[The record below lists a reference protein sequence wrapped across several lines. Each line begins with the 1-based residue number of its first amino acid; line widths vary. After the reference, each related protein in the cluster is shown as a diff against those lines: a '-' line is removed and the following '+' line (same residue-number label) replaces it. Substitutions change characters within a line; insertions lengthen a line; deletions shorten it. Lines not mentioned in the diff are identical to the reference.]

1 MKPITKVFL
10 SIFLFPIVLTFS
22 SCDCRVT
29 NTCPCE
35 VTNTCPCTGAEAI
48 DDLSFFQT
56 SRTLSNICPDGV
68 DYVVSIDAIFDV
80 TAPLTIEAGVTIEF
94 VDGAGL
100 AIQETGSLNAIGN
113 SANPIILRG
122 QNENAVGAWLGIIIY
137 SDKTANVLDHVTIK
151 GAGGDQFNSNG
162 ERGSVV
168 VYADAKVSIDNC
180 SFENSAAYGLN
191 ANYTSTEITSLRN
204 NKFVNNNTPILVRAN
219 YADIVDATN
228 SFSNNTNNYVHT
240 RTGSEITTN
249 KTWQA
254 LSIPYQ
260 ITSSDFGITKLQR
273 VGSNGKLTINAGAS
287 ILFETQTGIK
297 IEDTATFSA
306 VGTASNKIR
315 FSGVDPQAASWYG
328 IEFRFTQSPSNEI
341 SHAII
346 EHAGSDQGAIYMWA
360 DPALKVNNVTIN
372 DVSNCAFYDAP
383 KGPMDAANP
392 NLTRTNITY
401 NNVTSQY
408 CLGN

>member
-1 MKPITKVFL
+1 MKPITKVYL
-10 SIFLFPIVLTFS
+10 SIFLFSIILTFT
-22 SCDCRVT
+22 SCDCSVT
-29 NTCPCE
+29 NTCPCQ
-35 VTNTCPCTGAEAI
+35 VTNTCPCTSAEEI
-48 DDLSFFQT
+48 NDLSYFN
-56 SRTLSNICPDGV
+56 SDRTLSNICSDGV
-68 DYVVSIDAIFDV
+68 DYLIAVDELFEV
-80 TAPLTIEAGVTIEF
+80 TAALTIEEGVTIEF

-100 AIQETGSLNAIGN
+100 AIRETGSINAIGN
-113 SANPIILRG
+113 AASPIILKG
-122 QNENAVGAWLGIIIY
+122 QDENAVGAWLGIIIY
-137 SDKTANVLDHVTIK
+137 SDKTANALDYVTIK

-162 ERGSVV
+162 ERGNVV
-168 VYADAKVSIDNC
+168 VYADSKVRINNC

-191 ANYTSTEITSLRN
+191 SNYTSAEITSLMN

-228 SFSNNTNNYVHT
+228 SFSNNTNSYVHT

-249 KTWQA
+249 KIWQA

-273 VGSNGKLTINAGAS
+273 VGSNGKLTINPGVS

-306 VGTASNKIR
+306 VGTASNKIM
-315 FSGVDPQAASWYG
+315 FQGVDPQAASWYG

-341 SHAII
+341 SHAVI

-360 DPALKVNNVTIN
+360 DPAIKVSNVTIN

-383 KGPMDAANP
+383 KGTMDAANP
-392 NLTRTNITY
+392 NLTQTNITY
-401 NNVTSQY
+401 NNVASQY
-408 CLGN
+408 CKGN